1 MKLRYNYIGD
11 FMDGIILV
19 RKERNMTSHDVV
31 NRLRKILGTKKVGHS
46 GTLDPNVEGV
56 LCVFV
61 NKATKAIQFMEDK
74 SKQYHGIMKFG
85 AITTTEDSD
94 GEIVESVD
102 VELPLDEE
110 RLKRIAASFIGKR
123 KQIPPMVSSVK
134 VNGKKLYEY
143 YREGIEVDR
152 PVRDIEITN
161 FEIISINGD
170 EVEFVVDCSSGTYVR
185 TLCVDVA
192 KEYGTLGHMKSLVR
206 TRVGT
211 FTIDKCKTLDEI
223 AAGNYSFLSVKEAL
237 SGIPTMYAEGKFK
250 EDILNGKSIRID
262 SEHDLLLICD
272 EKEALAI
279 YKRKNGYIFGCERG
293 LW

>member
-1 MKLRYNYIGD
+1 
-11 FMDGIILV
+11 MDGIILV

-31 NRLRKILGTKKVGHS
+31 NRMRKILGTKKVGHS

-74 SKQYHGIMKFG
+74 SKQYHGVMKFG
-85 AITTTEDSD
+85 SITTTEDSD
-94 GEIVESVD
+94 GEVVENVD
-102 VELPLDEE
+102 VSLPLDEE
-110 RLKRIAASFIGKR
+110 RLKEIVKSFIGKR
-123 KQIPPMVSSVK
+123 KQVPPMVSSVK

-143 YREGIEVDR
+143 YREGIEVER

-161 FEIISINGD
+161 FEILSIDRD

-206 TRVGT
+206 TRVGG
-211 FTIDKCKTLDEI
+211 FKIDECKTLDEI
-223 AAGNYSFLSVKEAL
+223 ASGNYEILPVSKAL
-237 SGIPTMYAEGKFK
+237 SYLPTIFANGKFK

-262 SEHDLLLICD
+262 TEHDLVLICD
-272 EKEALAI
+272 EQEALAV